1 MALRRRSKAL
11 TKAEAEGCGY
21 LVLLAAC
28 LVLALPVI
36 SFAIAFPLWL
46 ALAGVIAAA
55 AAYRN
60 HYYKVIWPKK
70 YFASSEF
77 LKQKRKIAKYV
88 AECNEL
94 NNHIIELKEFQ
105 ESIKS
110 ENKYSDIG
118 TLRDTSRFN
127 MKRQAWAGRLA
138 GTKVHSCSK
147 TIVTNA
153 QNDPFKY
160 LCKYFDIKPSEDSLA
175 DFEGMLNDLSA
186 AEDGADCLTHQRE
199 ALLRSIKYNIHWR
212 AKKFFAARLE
222 RELGFDEFI
231 FDELSFP
238 TYSFQYVSA
247 GGNSSMSYDIEL
259 DIDNTEA
266 FVEYLSERVK
276 FRKSVAGQRAL
287 MTKALREWIKDRDH
301 HVCQMCGIDGKTTPN
316 LLLEIDHIHPLAKGG
331 ITSEDNLQ
339 TLCWKCNRSKGSKVA
354 DELPPLPPPP
364 P

>member
-1 MALRRRSKAL
+1 MVVLIAIIAAPFVLLLAFL
-11 TKAEAEGCGY
+11 AANPVI
-21 LVLLAAC
+21 LVLG
-28 LVLALPVI
+28 LVGLV
-36 SFAIAFPLWL
+36 
-46 ALAGVIAAA
+46 
-55 AAYRN
+55 AYLYRR

-70 YFASSEF
+70 YFASPEF
-77 LKQKRKIAKYV
+77 LKEKAKISKYV

-94 NNHIIELKEFQ
+94 NDHIIELKEFQ
-105 ESIKS
+105 ESIQS

-118 TLRDTSRFN
+118 TLRDTSSFN
-127 MKRQAWAGRLA
+127 MKRQAWAERLA

-160 LCKYFDIKPSEDSLA
+160 LCKYFKIKASEESLA

-186 AEDGADCLTHQRE
+186 AEDGADCLTQQKE
-199 ALLRSIKYNIHWR
+199 GLFRSIDRNIHWR
-212 AKKFFAARLE
+212 AKKFFPARLE
-222 RELGFDEFI
+222 RELGFDDFI

-287 MTKALREWIKDRDH
+287 MTKALRELIKDRDD

-316 LLLEIDHIHPLAKGG
+316 LL
-331 ITSEDNLQ
+331 
-339 TLCWKCNRSKGSKVA
+339 
-354 DELPPLPPPP
+354 
-364 P
+364 